1 MEIGHG
7 IPPLAQQVSASYA
20 RQAPADRRT
29 PQAPAAPPARED
41 IQDAYIPS
49 NPNGKKATYSKP
61 TGAPN
66 TETIARLKAE
76 SERVYS
82 HLKDMVRQL
91 LERQGLTFQ
100 EVAAMSEE
108 ERAAIEVD
116 ETTRTE
122 AAAMI
127 GEGGAL
133 SPENVSD
140 NIVAFAKALSGED
153 KSKLSLLRQAIEDGF
168 SEAEKAWGGELPEIS
183 KKTYDLV
190 MEKLDAWEKGAP
202 EAVAAE

>member
-7 IPPLAQQVSASYA
+7 MPPLAHQVSASYA
-20 RQAPADRRT
+20 RQTPADRRT
-29 PQAPAAPPARED
+29 PQNEGTPPEREE

-49 NPNGKKATYSKP
+49 NPNEKKAIYSKP
-61 TGAPN
+61 AN
-66 TETIARLKAE
+66 TANTQTIARLKAE
-76 SERVYS
+76 SERVYG
-82 HLKDMVRQL
+82 HLREMVRQM
-91 LERQGLTFQ
+91 LERQGLKFQ
-100 EVAAMSEE
+100 DLLTMGEE
-108 ERAAIEVD
+108 ERAGIEVD

-127 GEGGAL
+127 GEGGEL

-153 KSKLSLLRQAIEDGF
+153 KSKLSLLRNAIEDGF
-168 SEAEKAWGGELPEIS
+168 AEAKKAWGGELPEIS

-190 MEKLDAWEKGAP
+190 MEKLDAWEKG
-202 EAVAAE
+202 EAVPAAAE